1 MHMQQGVSIQP
12 VRVCNIF
19 YSEELHCDGFSITE
33 IYFVLGWL
41 VGFSL
46 ACTKLPPGEFETFS
60 FFFFKSRASSPQTN
74 TVKVIA
80 VSVRLKMNN
89 NMRILYSTF

>member
-33 IYFVLGWL
+33 IYFVLG
-41 VGFSL
+41 
-46 ACTKLPPGEFETFS
+46 
-60 FFFFKSRASSPQTN
+60 
-74 TVKVIA
+74 
-80 VSVRLKMNN
+80 
-89 NMRILYSTF
+89 